1 MKSNEYIRGSDFVQA
16 NMYITCNICGAVC
29 NLKYQMGFSKKHPI
43 RYKCTCGISIR
54 GIYQEDIGIRFEN
67 ATKDKKDGLPDFV
80 VHSSGEL
87 LTIPPY
93 AVNSAE
99 DIMMPTTFILA
110 TQMMEYERFRREF
123 THIIS
128 YRDNQY
134 PIVRAV
140 NELYNANNIVMLKK
154 TIQEHYD
161 KEGLLFPLNN
171 EADILRAVSMINQFQ
186 FLDYDGKGTTRKVTD
201 LYMETCKNHSKEVND
216 FVLFLSH
223 LNRIQMWKKRIYNLN
238 DQIFSKIDLLIPA
251 IGLEYYKE
259 GKDEL
264 LSGAFS
270 ITTTS
275 FEEIKQIYVD
285 LYELICEL
293 LIVIIGFDNIILKN
307 DFNVI
312 NAVKGLNVSSL
323 SDVPNMRKKANVLKL
338 VDFNA
343 PLEKLL
349 YPCLNPDI
357 RNSIGHF
364 SYDSEETAGGKG
376 QIIRFY
382 EVNDRTKYTDV
393 SLVQICYDIWQ
404 MYKCLGIF
412 NELIYH
418 LEIQELMQK
427 GIVPS
432 FCTDKTVR
440 DKMMPFNNGKK
451 IYPNEPCPC
460 GSGKKYKKCCGKF
473 AR

>member
-1 MKSNEYIRGSDFVQA
+1 MQA

-201 LYMETCKNHSKEVND
+201 LYGDM
-216 FVLFLSH
+216 
-223 LNRIQMWKKRIYNLN
+223 
-238 DQIFSKIDLLIPA
+238 
-251 IGLEYYKE
+251 
-259 GKDEL
+259 
-264 LSGAFS
+264 
-270 ITTTS
+270 
-275 FEEIKQIYVD
+275 
-285 LYELICEL
+285 
-293 LIVIIGFDNIILKN
+293 
-307 DFNVI
+307 
-312 NAVKGLNVSSL
+312 
-323 SDVPNMRKKANVLKL
+323 
-338 VDFNA
+338 
-343 PLEKLL
+343 
-349 YPCLNPDI
+349 
-357 RNSIGHF
+357 
-364 SYDSEETAGGKG
+364 
-376 QIIRFY
+376 
-382 EVNDRTKYTDV
+382 
-393 SLVQICYDIWQ
+393 
-404 MYKCLGIF
+404 
-412 NELIYH
+412 
-418 LEIQELMQK
+418 
-427 GIVPS
+427 
-432 FCTDKTVR
+432 
-440 DKMMPFNNGKK
+440 
-451 IYPNEPCPC
+451 
-460 GSGKKYKKCCGKF
+460 
-473 AR
+473 

>member
-1 MKSNEYIRGSDFVQA
+1 M
-16 NMYITCNICGAVC
+16 
-29 NLKYQMGFSKKHPI
+29 
-43 RYKCTCGISIR
+43 
-54 GIYQEDIGIRFEN
+54 
-67 ATKDKKDGLPDFV
+67 
-80 VHSSGEL
+80 
-87 LTIPPY
+87 
-93 AVNSAE
+93 
-99 DIMMPTTFILA
+99 
-110 TQMMEYERFRREF
+110 
-123 THIIS
+123 
-128 YRDNQY
+128 
-134 PIVRAV
+134 
-140 NELYNANNIVMLKK
+140 
-154 TIQEHYD
+154 
-161 KEGLLFPLNN
+161 
-171 EADILRAVSMINQFQ
+171 
-186 FLDYDGKGTTRKVTD
+186 
-201 LYMETCKNHSKEVND
+201 
-216 FVLFLSH
+216 
-223 LNRIQMWKKRIYNLN
+223 
-238 DQIFSKIDLLIPA
+238 
-251 IGLEYYKE
+251 
-259 GKDEL
+259 
-264 LSGAFS
+264 
-270 ITTTS
+270 
-275 FEEIKQIYVD
+275 
-285 LYELICEL
+285 
-293 LIVIIGFDNIILKN
+293 
-307 DFNVI
+307 I

-338 VDFNA
+338 VDINA

-364 SYDSEETAGGKG
+364 SYDSEETADGKG

-412 NELIYH
+412 NELIYR

-460 GSGKKYKKCCGKF
+460 GSGKKFKKCCGKF

>member
-1 MKSNEYIRGSDFVQA
+1 M
-16 NMYITCNICGAVC
+16 
-29 NLKYQMGFSKKHPI
+29 
-43 RYKCTCGISIR
+43 
-54 GIYQEDIGIRFEN
+54 
-67 ATKDKKDGLPDFV
+67 
-80 VHSSGEL
+80 
-87 LTIPPY
+87 
-93 AVNSAE
+93 
-99 DIMMPTTFILA
+99 
-110 TQMMEYERFRREF
+110 
-123 THIIS
+123 
-128 YRDNQY
+128 
-134 PIVRAV
+134 
-140 NELYNANNIVMLKK
+140 
-154 TIQEHYD
+154 
-161 KEGLLFPLNN
+161 
-171 EADILRAVSMINQFQ
+171 
-186 FLDYDGKGTTRKVTD
+186 
-201 LYMETCKNHSKEVND
+201 
-216 FVLFLSH
+216 FLSH

-251 IGLEYYKE
+251 IGLDYYKE

-412 NELIYH
+412 NELIYR
-418 LEIQELMQK
+418 K
-427 GIVPS
+427 GQILRP
-432 FCTDKTVR
+432 T
-440 DKMMPFNNGKK
+440 
-451 IYPNEPCPC
+451 PNTAPLIC
-460 GSGKKYKKCCGKF
+460 GACYNTQPEDLLTM
-473 AR
+473 A

>member
-1 MKSNEYIRGSDFVQA
+1 M
-16 NMYITCNICGAVC
+16 
-29 NLKYQMGFSKKHPI
+29 
-43 RYKCTCGISIR
+43 
-54 GIYQEDIGIRFEN
+54 YQEGIGIKFEN
-67 ATKDKKDGLPDFV
+67 AAVSGQDGLPDFV
-80 VHSSGEL
+80 VYSSGEF
-87 LTIPPY
+87 LTFPPY
-93 AVNSAE
+93 AVKSVM
-99 DIMMPTTFILA
+99 DTVRPTTFIRA
-110 TQMMEYERFRREF
+110 TQMMEYERFGKEF
-123 THIIS
+123 MHIIS

-140 NELYNANNIVMLKK
+140 NELYNANNIEMLKK
-154 TIQEHYD
+154 TIREHYD
-161 KEGLLFPLNN
+161 KEDLLFPLNN
-171 EADILRAVSMINQFQ
+171 EADILRAVSMINQIQ
-186 FLDYDGKGTTRKVTD
+186 FLDYDGKGTTEKVTS
-201 LYMETCKNHSKEVND
+201 LYMEACKGHLSEVND
-216 FVLFLSH
+216 FVLFLSQ
-223 LNRIQMWKKRIYNLN
+223 LSRIPMWKRRIYNLY
-238 DQIFSKIDLLIPA
+238 DQVYSKIDLLTPA
-251 IGLEYYKE
+251 IGIDYYKK
-259 GKDEL
+259 GKEEL

-275 FEEIKQIYVD
+275 FEDIKQVYVD

-307 DFNVI
+307 DFNAI
-312 NAVKGLNVSSL
+312 TPVKDLNVSSL
-323 SDVPNMRKKANVLKL
+323 SDVPKMRKKANILKL
-338 VDFNA
+338 VELNA

-364 SYDSEETAGGKG
+364 SYDSEETADGKG

-382 EVNDRTKYTDV
+382 EVNDRSRYTDV

-418 LEIQELMQK
+418 LEIQELMLK

-432 FCTDKTVR
+432 FCTDKAVR
-440 DKMMPFNNGKK
+440 DKMMPFNSGKK

-460 GSGKKYKKCCGKF
+460 GSGKKYKKCCG
-473 AR
+473 RVLDL